1 MSTKTEQ
8 TSNETA
14 HNYAIKNFI
23 DGNLQTI
30 NLLDGSKY
38 TTLVKEFF
46 SVNNGELFI
55 TWVWDES
62 NKKSISF

>member
-23 DGNLQTI
+23 NGNRQAI
-30 NLLDGSKY
+30 KLLDGSKY
-38 TTLVKEFF
+38 TTLVKEIFT
-46 SVNNGELFI
+46 VNNGELFI
-55 TWVWDES
+55 TRVCDEI
-62 NKKSISF
+62 KVH